1 MLLLVNCLS
10 SMNDVNAM
18 YQRALSDLHTDLI
31 DPYQPQGVQWM
42 LQRET
47 ESLYLF
53 EEAMPN
59 GGILAD
65 EVGLGKTIMSISV
78 ILGNPK
84 PKTLI
89 ILPKS
94 LVSQWKSQLSIFAPS
109 LTVFTLGLSEQ
120 KTVIED
126 GVYLISQSL
135 LNCRNRTVGTS
146 IVHNVRWDRVF
157 IDEAHLLRNSKS
169 KIFEACCMLDTDIKW
184 ALTATPVMNRMTD
197 FVNIMRW
204 IGVSQFLCQGEK
216 DIITKQFIMRRTKE
230 DVKVH
235 NDNLK
240 MSNLHVQVKYV
251 PFQTYEEADFYAKV
265 YTKERNK
272 VKNNTRNNTT
282 QLLEHLLRVRQLCIH
297 PQLYLDGISKKK
309 GYSCGIWEHG
319 STKIT
324 ALMDSI
330 RAQPNDDKTLIF
342 CQFVKEMDIYESV
355 LNQNG
360 YKCARLDGNMSIHER
375 ECMVQKFN
383 QDCEITVFII
393 QINTGGQGINLQTA
407 NRIYIMSPNWNPAIE
422 YQAIGR
428 AHRTGQRKNVY
439 VTKFCITSGDK
450 QLPFIEE
457 NIMKLQDRKK
467 QIVANILDDQRI
479 VFDGVLHEKTSL
491 GSGLSAKDI
500 RNMFN
505 IHGYIECDK

>member
-1 MLLLVNCLS
+1 MMCE
-10 SMNDVNAM
+10 M
-18 YQRALSDLHTDLI
+18 YQRVLSNLKTNLI
-31 DPYQPQGVQWM
+31 EPYQPQGVQWM

-47 ESLYLF
+47 EELSLF
-53 EEAMPN
+53 EESMPK

-94 LVSQWKSQLSIFAPS
+94 LVSQWKSQLNIFAPS
-109 LTVFTLGLSEQ
+109 LQVYTLGLSD
-120 KTVIED
+120 KLKVTED

-146 IVHNVRWDRVF
+146 IVHNVSWDRVF

-169 KIFEACCMLDTDIKW
+169 KIFEACCMLNADIKW

-216 DIITKQFIMRRTKE
+216 DVITKKFIMRRTKE

-235 NDNLK
+235 NQ
-240 MSNLHVQVKYV
+240 NLHMSDLQVQVKYV
-251 PFQTYEEADFYAKV
+251 PFQTYEEAEFYAKV
-265 YTKERNK
+265 YTRERNK
-272 VKNNTRNNTT
+272 VKKAQNNTT

-309 GYSCGIWEHG
+309 GMSCGTWKHG
-319 STKIT
+319 STKIS
-324 ALMDSI
+324 ALLSEI
-330 RAQPNDDKTLIF
+330 QSQPKEDKTLIF
-342 CQFVKEMDIYESV
+342 CQFVKEMDIYEKI
-355 LNQNG
+355 LNEHG
-360 YKCARLDGNMSIHER
+360 YQCVRLDGNMSISER
-375 ECMVQKFN
+375 ESVVRKFN
-383 QDCEITVFII
+383 NDPAVHVFII

-428 AHRTGQRKNVY
+428 AHRTGQNKNVY
-439 VTKFCITSGDK
+439 VTKFCITSGDQK
-450 QLPFIEE
+450 LPFIEE
-457 NIMKLQDRKK
+457 NILKLQDRKK
-467 QIVANILDDQRI
+467 QIVANILNDQRI
-479 VFDGVLHEKTSL
+479 VLDGVIHEKTSL

-500 RNMFN
+500 RDMFN
-505 IHGYIECDK
+505 IHGYIECDKK

>member
-1 MLLLVNCLS
+1 MCIQVAI
-10 SMNDVNAM
+10 MIETM
-18 YQRALSDLHTDLI
+18 YNRAVQSIRTDLI
-31 DPYQPQGVQWM
+31 EPYQPQGVQWM

-47 ESLYLF
+47 ESLSLF
-53 EEAMPN
+53 EESMPN

-65 EVGLGKTIMSISV
+65 EVGLGKTILSISV

-84 PKTLI
+84 PKTLV

-94 LVSQWKSQLSIFAPS
+94 LVSQWESQLKKFAPS
-109 LTVFTLGLSEQ
+109 LTVHVVGLSD
-120 KTVIED
+120 KNRVIEAP

-146 IVHNVRWDRVF
+146 IVHNVQWDRVF

-169 KIFEACCMLDTDIKW
+169 KIFEACCMLNADIKW

-204 IGVSQFLCQGEK
+204 VGVSQFLCQGEK
-216 DIITKQFIMRRTKE
+216 EIVTANFILRRTKE
-230 DVKVH
+230 DVKTH
-235 NDNLK
+235 NQNLK
-240 MSNLHVQVKYV
+240 MAQLKVQVKYV
-251 PFQTYEEADFYAKV
+251 PFNSYEEADFYAKV

-272 VKNNTRNNTT
+272 IKTTQNNNTT

-309 GYSCGIWEHG
+309 GVSFGNWEHG

-324 ALMDSI
+324 ALIDSI
-330 RAQPNDDKTLIF
+330 QAQPKEDKTLIF
-342 CQFVKEMDIYESV
+342 CQFVKEMDIYEEM
-355 LNQNG
+355 LNKYG
-360 YKCARLDGNMSIHER
+360 YQCARLDGNMSIHER

-383 QDCEITVFII
+383 KIPEITVFII

-428 AHRTGQRKNVY
+428 AHRTGQTKNVY
-439 VTKFCITSGDK
+439 VTKFCITSGDHK
-450 QLPFIEE
+450 LPFIEE
-457 NIMKLQDRKK
+457 NIIKLQERKK
-467 QIVANILDDQRI
+467 QIVANILNDQRI
-479 VFDGVLHEKTSL
+479 VLDGVLHEKTSF

-500 RNMFN
+500 RNLFN